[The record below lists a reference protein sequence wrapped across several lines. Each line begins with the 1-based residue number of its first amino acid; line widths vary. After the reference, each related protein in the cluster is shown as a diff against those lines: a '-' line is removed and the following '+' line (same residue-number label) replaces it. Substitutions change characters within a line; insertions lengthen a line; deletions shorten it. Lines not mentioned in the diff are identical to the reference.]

1 MTTTHEPPAPD
12 LGISGPREMEAT
24 LDGYAWLP
32 RMIDKARAARAGTL
46 GDFIYPC
53 PVDRA
58 CLTRLGLDAK
68 TFADVASEFTRD
80 GAILA
85 ELRRL
90 GVPPAAQ
97 AWFDAPALEQTLQHG
112 VDP

>member
-1 MTTTHEPPAPD
+1 MD
-12 LGISGPREMEAT
+12 AT

-32 RMIDKARAARAGTL
+32 RMIDKARAARAGTI

-53 PVDRA
+53 PIDRA
-58 CLTRLGLDAK
+58 CLTGLRLDAA
-68 TFADVASEFTRD
+68 TFADVASGLARD
-80 GAILA
+80 DAILA

-90 GVPPAAQ
+90 GMPRATD
-97 AWFDAPALEQTLQHG
+97 AWFDAIALEQTLHRG